1 MDHFSAKTTTQQQP
15 PLILTKKWLYHHFC
29 MCSNRGAYNKKALYS
44 KVLTPQVLS
53 QAGLTVQ
60 EVRCTTFRVFTR
72 QQTVIILKEL
82 GL

>member
-1 MDHFSAKTTTQQQP
+1 MDHFLAKTTTQQP
-15 PLILTKKWLYHHFC
+15 PVILTKKWLYHYFG
-29 MCSNRGAYNKKALYS
+29 MCSNRGGYNKKALYN

-60 EVRCTTFRVFTR
+60 EVRCTSFRVFTR